1 MRPSISSETEV
12 LKTCKTKGAF
22 LSLPHKESGEN
33 VLLGTYENGNNAYF
47 KCLTESAPFSSVGNV
62 MTLSK
67 YHIATEMIQQGPKLR
82 TIFIQQED

>member
-1 MRPSISSETEV
+1 MRPSISSETGV
-12 LKTCKTKGAF
+12 FKTCKTKGAF

-47 KCLTESAPFSSVGNV
+47 KCLTESAPFSSVVNV

-67 YHIATEMIQQGPKLR
+67 YHTATEMIQRKPKLR
-82 TIFIQQED
+82 IRFSQQEN

>member
-1 MRPSISSETEV
+1 MRPSISSETGV
-12 LKTCKTKGAF
+12 FKTCKTKGAF

-47 KCLTESAPFSSVGNV
+47 KCLTESAPFSSVVNV

-67 YHIATEMIQQGPKLR
+67 YHTILR
-82 TIFIQQED
+82 